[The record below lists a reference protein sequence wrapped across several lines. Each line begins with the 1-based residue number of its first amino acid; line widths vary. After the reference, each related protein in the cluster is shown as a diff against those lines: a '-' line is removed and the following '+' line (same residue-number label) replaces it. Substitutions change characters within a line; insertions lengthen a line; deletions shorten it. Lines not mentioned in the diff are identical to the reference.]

1 MSDTR
6 LKSSEDIRMGW
17 VKETRGR
24 RVLVEDVEGE
34 RVCFLSG
41 HRAVVGDR
49 VDWVVAQGEGGK
61 IVGIQPRE
69 TVFERVDLRGRR
81 QVLAANLG
89 GLVVVTCPS
98 DPPFRAGLLD
108 RYVVSAHAANLDV
121 LVLVNKLDLGIPE
134 DVQVAL
140 DVRREVGLPVQYVS
154 TKTGEGLA
162 EFRAWLTEA
171 TTPHPWVL
179 VGHSGVGKTSLMSAI
194 LPGTDVGAVGEVSA
208 HWGTGQHTTSSSRWF
223 QLEGG
228 GGLVDSPGIRTFAPA
243 GLEPDEVRVF
253 FPGVSQLACR
263 YRDCCHREGEDG
275 CAGVDGVDRDLLSS
289 YRRLYAEME
298 GIAKRTRR

>member
-1 MSDTR
+1 M
-6 LKSSEDIRMGW
+6 
-17 VKETRGR
+17 KEIRGR
-24 RVLVEDVEGE
+24 RVLVVNAEGE
-34 RVCFLSG
+34 RVCFLAG

-49 VDWVVAQGEGGK
+49 VDWVTAQGEGGK
-61 IVGIQPRE
+61 ITHLHERAN
-69 TVFERVDLRGRR
+69 VFERVDLRGRR

-108 RYVVSAHAANLDV
+108 RYLVSASASGLDA
-121 LVLVNKLDLGIPE
+121 LVLVNKMDLGITR
-134 DVQVAL
+134 DVKRAL
-140 DVRREVGLPVQYVS
+140 EVRGAVGFPIQYAS
-154 TKTGEGLA
+154 AKTGEGVQK
-162 EFRAWLTEA
+162 FQDWLSRETA
-171 TTPHPWVL
+171 DHPWVL

-194 LPGTDVGAVGEVSA
+194 LPGQDVGAVGEVSA

-223 QLEGG
+223 ELPGG

-243 GLEPDEVRVF
+243 GLCPEDVRAF
-253 FPGVSQLACR
+253 FPGVASLACR
-263 YRDCCHREGEDG
+263 YRDCHHREGEDG
-275 CAGVDGVDRDLLSS
+275 CAASAEVDAGLLTS

>member
-1 MSDTR
+1 MREPRSKNPQEVR
-6 LKSSEDIRMGW
+6 VGW

-24 RVLVEDVEGE
+24 RVLVADPEGE
-34 RVCFLSG
+34 RVCFLAG

-61 IVGIQPRE
+61 IVDIHPRE
-69 TVFERVDLRGRR
+69 TVFERVDLKGRR

-108 RYVVSAHAANLDV
+108 RYVVSARAAGLEV
-121 LVLVNKLDLGIPE
+121 RVLVNKVDLGIPE
-134 DVQVAL
+134 EVQEAL
-140 DVRREVGLPVQYVS
+140 DVRLGVGLPVQYVS
-154 TKTGEGLA
+154 TKTGQGLD
-162 EFRAWLTEA
+162 ELRTWLGEA
-171 TTPHPWVL
+171 THPYPWVL
-179 VGHSGVGKTSLMSAI
+179 VGHSGVGKTSLMSVI

-223 QLEGG
+223 ELDGG

-243 GLEPDEVRVF
+243 GLKPDEVRVF
-253 FPGVSQLACR
+253 FPGVAELTCR
-263 YRDCCHREGEDG
+263 YRDCCHRDGEDG
-275 CAGVDGVDRDLLSS
+275 CAAPEGVDAGLLDS
-289 YRRLYAEME
+289 YRRLFAEME